1 MSETDICNH
10 PMTDLYTLQPA
21 NIVFYGTT
29 WCGDCRR
36 ARQIFAQM
44 NVEYIEID
52 IDADKQAEAF
62 VRQINRGNRSVPTI
76 VFPDGSTLTEPDN
89 VSLSNKLNRYQ

>member
-1 MSETDICNH
+1 
-10 PMTDLYTLQPA
+10 MTNLYTRQPTQ
-21 NIVFYGTT
+21 IVLYGVS

-36 ARQIFAQM
+36 ARQILAQM
-44 NVEYIEID
+44 NVPYLDID

-62 VRQINRGNRSVPTI
+62 VKQVNRGNRSVPTI

-89 VSLSNKLNRYQ
+89 VSLTNKLNQYKQAA

>member
-1 MSETDICNH
+1 
-10 PMTDLYTLQPA
+10 MTNLYTFQPA
-21 NIVFYGTT
+21 QIVLYGVS

-36 ARQIFAQM
+36 ARQIFSQM
-44 NVEYIEID
+44 NMNYLDID

-62 VRQINRGNRSVPTI
+62 VKQVNRGNRSVPTI

-89 VSLSNKLNRYQ
+89 VSLSNKLNQHKQTLSQ

>member
-1 MSETDICNH
+1 MS
-10 PMTDLYTLQPA
+10 DLYTLQPSQ
-21 NIVFYGTT
+21 IVLYGTS

-36 ARQIFAQM
+36 ARQIFSQM
-44 NVEYIEID
+44 NVNYLDID

-62 VRQINRGNRSVPTI
+62 VKQVNRGNRSVPTI

-89 VSLSNKLNRYQ
+89 VSLSNKLNQFKLATR